1 MLARL
6 RQMQDTKS
14 KRLAVDDAQLAFL
27 KEEME
32 MLESKKAALLIKQ
45 ADDRSLRSSAFA
57 TASAADLFAGDPFA
71 WKQHVA
77 DLTAAKDE
85 KATVARLP
93 RPQASVQPPVAAR
106 ASVPVQ
112 NETEKKPTLRY
123 GAMEALN
130 AIEKKRMTEKGSEE
144 KAKKESEEK
153 AKKESKQK
161 PARLTDEEMEQHEFL
176 RAPPDIWDYKHIEK
190 TLHIDSGKKDTLCGD
205 YSKQNIGKWVAGQ
218 NEDTQTC
225 CGWDNEHWLKNEKEC
240 GARPMR
246 RPLKWA
252 YRGNLYSLAHAGDH
266 SCRCKPGKVQHMRW
280 ETNTCTMLDW
290 DASAF
295 CQHLGKRTILFIGD
309 STMSQTASVL
319 MNAIGTQLGARG
331 CQANIIF
338 GPGDT
343 VVGERLGANNR
354 GQSWLGWLADL
365 KPDVVIVNA
374 GAHVKGDRAFFRDK
388 VIRRIIK
395 ELPEVE
401 EMYKK
406 RQRNFELIWMTQP
419 PPGCSKEPKAINF
432 KEGYKWRHSGAYDYD
447 QTDLRDEAAKAIFG
461 GHAEILDLTPLK
473 GRPDGHVG
481 VGVGEGHDCMH
492 WCIPGPI
499 TIIPRLLLQMM
510 ATDRLLKIAPVDS

>member
-1 MLARL
+1 
-6 RQMQDTKS
+6 
-14 KRLAVDDAQLAFL
+14 
-27 KEEME
+27 
-32 MLESKKAALLIKQ
+32 
-45 ADDRSLRSSAFA
+45 
-57 TASAADLFAGDPFA
+57 
-71 WKQHVA
+71 
-77 DLTAAKDE
+77 
-85 KATVARLP
+85 
-93 RPQASVQPPVAAR
+93 
-106 ASVPVQ
+106 
-112 NETEKKPTLRY
+112 
-123 GAMEALN
+123 MEALN
-130 AIEKKRMTEKGSEE
+130 AIEKNRMTEKGSEE
-144 KAKKESEEK
+144 KAKNESEEK
-153 AKKESKQK
+153 AKKGSEKKAKERWFPLLSLKE
-161 PARLTDEEMEQHEFL
+161 EEMEKHEFL
-176 RAPPDIWDYKHIEK
+176 RAPPDIWGYKHIEK
-190 TLHIDSGKKDTLCGD
+190 TLHIDSGKKDTLCGE
-205 YSKQNIGKWVAGQ
+205 YSKQNIGQWVAGQ

-225 CGWDNEHWLKNEKEC
+225 CGARLMHFKEPVWDNQHWLKNEKEC

-343 VVGERLGANNR
+343 VVGEKLGAMNR
-354 GQSWLGWLADL
+354 GQSWLGWLAEL

-432 KEGYKWRHSGAYDYD
+432 KEGYRWAPTRGAYDYA
-447 QTDLRDEAAKAIFG
+447 QTDSRDEDAKVLLS

-481 VGVGEGHDCMH
+481 VGMEPEGGDCMH

-499 TIIPRLLLQMM
+499 NIIPRLLLQMM
-510 ATDRLLKIAPVDS
+510 ATNRMLKNAPVNA